1 MTFFAPSANRTIIR
15 TRPAPPGLSNLELCH
30 HLIKQLFLSIWAK
43 DTQFDN
49 NAAGHFVSTLSPI
62 TRLTKIGVYTL
73 SSSQKNDGSQ
83 KQKFRRTKQDDYYT
97 YENNL
102 GCGCSLSRATFT
114 AREIGTARRVCVYS
128 ITCLSWPQ
136 YWPQSVQIIESGA
149 AHLTRWANNVEHGT
163 NRSSSSTGNSFDR
176 LHHHYQWRRAQANTL
191 HKVTPKL
198 WKINR
203 LNICAFWLIWS
214 VGNERRWSRWVEQ
227 CVCVCV
233 MKKGPET
240 DQLDWIWPKQN

>member
-1 MTFFAPSANRTIIR
+1 MWV
-15 TRPAPPGLSNLELCH
+15 
-30 HLIKQLFLSIWAK
+30 LFL
-43 DTQFDN
+43 
-49 NAAGHFVSTLSPI
+49 GL
-62 TRLTKIGVYTL
+62 
-73 SSSQKNDGSQ
+73 
-83 KQKFRRTKQDDYYT
+83 
-97 YENNL
+97 
-102 GCGCSLSRATFT
+102 LSRHERS
-114 AREIGTARRVCVYS
+114 ARLGVCVYS

-149 AHLTRWANNVEHGT
+149 GHLTRWANNVEHGT

-227 CVCVCV
+227 CVCVCDEKRPRNRSAGLDLTETEL
-233 MKKGPET
+233 KKS
-240 DQLDWIWPKQN
+240 DISVIV